1 MASGNAKFASSRLFD
16 VEGWVCVVTGGGTGI
31 GLMIAQAFANNGA
44 RVYITGRRPEVLE
57 HATKAWGKSLV
68 NPRGQLIP
76 VPADITD
83 KASIE
88 HLFKEISKNEKHVD
102 VLVNN
107 AGVSLGT
114 SEVEKGDESAQA
126 LKDELWK
133 EELSDWETV
142 YRTNVIGY
150 AHVCSVL
157 LGNLTYTQI
166 YSYFFTTAAFLPLL
180 SAAGREGHTGSVINI
195 SSMSG
200 ITRTTQHH
208 FKYNVSK
215 AATIQLNIL
224 LAQELRRPGV
234 KVRVNSIAPGIF
246 PSEMTRT
253 YIYIHIA
260 THDRRLRI
268 SSDGESDDKNK
279 SVMQVPPDYGE
290 KKGIPAGRP
299 GGEEDMAQT
308 ALYIATNEYLYG
320 QVHDLGLDNCAHAML
335 TPVVRPFP
343 SKAVICSS
351 TRKIS
356 KGLWSLA
363 LYYMSSQ

>member
-57 HATKAWGKSLV
+57 QTTKAWGKSLV

-150 AHVCSVL
+150 
-157 LGNLTYTQI
+157 
-166 YSYFFTTAAFLPLL
+166 FFTTAAFLPLL

-215 AATIQLNIL
+215 AATIHLNTL

-246 PSEMTRT
+246 PSEMTQ
-253 YIYIHIA
+253 
-260 THDRRLRI
+260 
-268 SSDGESDDKNK
+268 GESDDKNK
-279 SVMQVPPDYGE
+279 STMQVPPDYGE

-299 GGEEDMAQT
+299 GSEEDMAQT

-320 QVHDLGLDNCAHAML
+320 Q
-335 TPVVRPFP
+335 TIPVEGGYLLEHP
-343 SKAVICSS
+343 
-351 TRKIS
+351 
-356 KGLWSLA
+356 
-363 LYYMSSQ
+363 